1 MWTDKCNN
9 QILNNY
15 LIWLC
20 MYLGVAVVIVF
31 VISFPFSIY
40 VSLLVLLLLIMIRS
54 TVVLGSNESILRV
67 LQKWLTS
74 VGNNSKLAI
83 SIGVWHTPIRFYCVH
98 CGNEHNEIAYPQCG
112 SKAVGM
118 G

>member
-1 MWTDKCNN
+1 MSDVDRQSNN

-40 VSLLVLLLLIMIRS
+40 ASLLVLFLLIMIRS
-54 TVVLGSNESILRV
+54 RVALRGNNESVLRV

-74 VGNNSKLAI
+74 VGNNSKLAT
-83 SIGVWHTPIRFYCVH
+83 SIGVWHTPIRFY
-98 CGNEHNEIAYPQCG
+98 
-112 SKAVGM
+112 
-118 G
+118 

>member
-1 MWTDKCNN
+1 MLIDKSNN
-9 QILNNY
+9 QILNNH

-31 VISFPFSIY
+31 VIPFPFSIY
-40 VSLLVLLLLIMIRS
+40 AFLLVLFLLNMIRS
-54 TVVLGSNESILRV
+54 RVVLRSNENMLRV

-74 VGNNSKLAI
+74 VGNNGKLAT
-83 SIGVWHTPIRFYCVH
+83 SIGVWHIPIRFYCVH
-98 CGNEHNEIAYPQCG
+98 CGNEHNKIACRQCG
-112 SKAVGM
+112 SKAIRM

>member
-1 MWTDKCNN
+1 MSDVDRQSNN

-40 VSLLVLLLLIMIRS
+40 ASLLVLFLLIMIRS
-54 TVVLGSNESILRV
+54 RVALRGNNESVLRG

-74 VGNNSKLAI
+74 VGNNSKLAT
-83 SIGVWHTPIRFYCVH
+83 SIGVWHTPIRFY
-98 CGNEHNEIAYPQCG
+98 
-112 SKAVGM
+112 
-118 G
+118 

>member
-1 MWTDKCNN
+1 MSDVDRQSNN

-40 VSLLVLLLLIMIRS
+40 ASLLVLFLLIMIRS
-54 TVVLGSNESILRV
+54 RVALRGNNESVLRV

-74 VGNNSKLAI
+74 VGNNSKLAT
-83 SIGVWHTPIRFYCVH
+83 SIGVWYTPIRFY
-98 CGNEHNEIAYPQCG
+98 
-112 SKAVGM
+112 
-118 G
+118 